1 MKPSSW
7 VIFLKY
13 PYATAVI
20 ACVWIGSTI
29 MVFIDK
35 NLPILTVLIINI
47 LFSWLISWLSFRSGK
62 VH

>member
-1 MKPSSW
+1 MKESSW

-13 PYATAVI
+13 PYATAVM
-20 ACVWIGSTI
+20 ACVWIGSAI

-35 NLPILTVLIINI
+35 NLPILTILIVNI

-62 VH
+62 IH